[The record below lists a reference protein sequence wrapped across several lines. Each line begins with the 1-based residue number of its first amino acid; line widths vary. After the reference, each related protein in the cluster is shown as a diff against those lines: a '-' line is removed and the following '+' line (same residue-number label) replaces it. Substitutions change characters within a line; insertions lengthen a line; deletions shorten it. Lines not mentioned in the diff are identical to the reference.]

1 MRVCKEKIVKIVFGK
16 RIKLSFF
23 CQAKDN
29 THTHSSGK
37 APQMQNPKYRK
48 KKWRKVRENEENAAG
63 EDIWKSKRKFS
74 AFVCPQDSS
83 FHCKLCLAPSIYIYI
98 YIYVD
103 IYICI

>member
-1 MRVCKEKIVKIVFGK
+1 VKIVFGK

-48 KKWRKVRENEENAAG
+48 KNGEKYGKMRKMQPEKIFENQSESSQLLSVR
-63 EDIWKSKRKFS
+63 RT
-74 AFVCPQDSS
+74 
-83 FHCKLCLAPSIYIYI
+83 HPSTANFA
-98 YIYVD
+98 
-103 IYICI
+103 